1 MPRDKIAK
9 SRGGIVAFD
18 DSPVS
23 HNTRLGVAKKQTFNQ
38 FLSGIESQKDDNS
51 IAEAD
56 DSMTRSRREGESPQ
70 IETSEGP
77 VQSGANSLRTTGSLA
92 FNLEKYLLESSPQTN
107 VGNRTQGGGAVTPDS
122 RSSSV
127 VKRGILRSP
136 LAKGIK
142 LNLFGEE
149 SGESGERFRAQ
160 TESIFMRE
168 EPEGVH
174 FCASEQGELVREKG
188 IVRTNLLAMS
198 EVGQS
203 SQVAPSP
210 EGSNSAGRD
219 QQISVFEEVSD
230 RDRAPAESPKSG
242 GVLRLISVRGTLGK
256 FYLRTLPKTFV
267 KW

>member
-1 MPRDKIAK
+1 MD
-9 SRGGIVAFD
+9 V
-18 DSPVS
+18 VS
-23 HNTRLGVAKKQTFNQ
+23 AQTFNQ
-38 FLSGIESQKDDNS
+38 FLSGIEFPKDDNS
-51 IAEAD
+51 MAEAD
-56 DSMTRSRREGESPQ
+56 DSVTRSRREGESPQ

-77 VQSGANSLRTTGSLA
+77 VHSGANSLRTTGSLLSLA

-107 VGNRTQGGGAVTPDS
+107 VENRTQRVGAVIPDS

-136 LAKGIK
+136 LSKGIK

-168 EPEGVH
+168 EPKGVH
-174 FCASEQGELVREKG
+174 FCASEQGERVREKG

-210 EGSNSAGRD
+210 DGSNSGGRD
-219 QQISVFEEVSD
+219 QQTSVFEEVSD
-230 RDRAPAESPKSG
+230 RDRASAKSPKSG
-242 GVLRLISVRGTLGK
+242 GVLRSVQS
-256 FYLRTLPKTFV
+256 YLLRR
-267 KW
+267 

>member
-38 FLSGIESQKDDNS
+38 FLSGIESPKDDNS
-51 IAEAD
+51 MAEAD

-77 VQSGANSLRTTGSLA
+77 VQSGANSL
-92 FNLEKYLLESSPQTN
+92 Q
-107 VGNRTQGGGAVTPDS
+107 
-122 RSSSV
+122 
-127 VKRGILRSP
+127 
-136 LAKGIK
+136 
-142 LNLFGEE
+142 
-149 SGESGERFRAQ
+149 
-160 TESIFMRE
+160 
-168 EPEGVH
+168 
-174 FCASEQGELVREKG
+174 QGELVREKG

-230 RDRAPAESPKSG
+230 RDRVPAESPKSG
-242 GVLRLISVRGTLGK
+242 GVLRLVQS
-256 FYLRTLPKTFV
+256 YLLRR
-267 KW
+267 